1 MYSFSRAGD
10 EFFRFCFLM
19 VQGPGQT
26 VNAPERLSD
35 AFIVYFGPSSGPEV
49 LLFKRFQDK
58 NGASSTT
65 MSLNPEQLQ
74 HQDI

>member
-1 MYSFSRAGD
+1 MLQVLLSH
-10 EFFRFCFLM
+10 
-19 VQGPGQT
+19 GPGARQT

-35 AFIVYFGPSSGPEV
+35 ACIVYFGPSSGPEV
-49 LLFKRFQDK
+49 ILFKRFQDK

-74 HQDI
+74 RQDI